1 MQRHFSFRVK
11 LAIVFLSLLT
21 LFGISATSRSVLSSY
36 SSALRRYPYLTDTVG
51 SYATIN
57 WATDRSES
65 SGIVRFGKVGTE
77 ACTAHYVSATK
88 TPISVNG
95 ILQYQWKAQLN
106 LVPGTQY
113 CYRVYLGTSPVNQID
128 LLGSD
133 PAPSF
138 WTQVPAGS
146 TQSYSFDVIG
156 DWGMVDSSGTNPPQA
171 NLMSLIA
178 SSGARFVVTTGDNGY
193 PDGNQKNLG
202 DLIQSGLNISAVFGP
217 SFWKVPGASLP
228 IYPITGNHGYDSPDT
243 FHPQLLTWPQDR
255 AVSLSGG
262 RYAKETYCCLD
273 GTTSKSYPSAWYAFD
288 AGPARFYILNAA
300 WDEINIGT
308 ASEYQVDYDYHWAPG
323 TPQYEWLKADLAAHP
338 SVLKFAFWHYPVYS
352 DNPIESTDTFL
363 QGSNSLEGLLKQNG
377 VDLGFTGHAHIYER
391 NLASPSG
398 IPNYISGGGGATLGT
413 LGTCTSLD
421 AYAIKFTTTGKACG
435 SAPVPTSQAQVYH
448 FLKVT
453 VNGTNVTVS
462 PTNSLGQTFDVINY
476 AFTSG
481 AESTAPST
489 PANLTA
495 SVVSGTQINLTWSAS
510 TDNTAV
516 RGYGIYRDGVLIN
529 TVDKN
534 RLSYSDSGL
543 NPSTSYSYRVDA
555 FDGSGNHSALST
567 SKSATTQ
574 STATYTF
581 NPVADAYVAGDV
593 TTTNYGRS
601 ATLKADG
608 SPDYHS
614 YLRFNVN
621 DIVGNITNATLRLY
635 TTSSSATGYQA
646 KRVTDQS
653 WEEGTVT
660 YANAPSLGASIGSSG
675 NFASGTWTS
684 VNVTSLITGN
694 GIFDLAVNTSSST
707 SMNFNSRD
715 AASNQPQLVIQ
726 TSTTATAPTPTQT
739 PTSAIAPTV
748 TRTPTSTPTAGAS
761 GTLTFTA
768 AADARVVQASP
779 TTNYGT
785 ATTLQ
790 VDGDT
795 GAAQTSFI
803 RFATSGISGSIQSA
817 KLRVFCTTNGTAN
830 GPAVYLADSNW
841 VESGSGGI
849 TWNTQP
855 ALLSGAFDNKG
866 AIAASA
872 WVEYDVTA
880 LVTGN
885 NTYTFALVAD
895 SNDGIVFSSREGTTP
910 PQLVITLGTA
920 APTATRTPTSPPAAT
935 NTPSATNTPGATN
948 TPIFTPTATSGSGNS
963 LTFTTV
969 ADARVV
975 QTSPTTNYG
984 TSTNIQADGDAGAA
998 QTSFIRFNVSGVSG
1012 TIQNVKL
1019 RVYCTTNGSVNGP
1032 ASYLADSNW
1041 VESGTGGVTWD
1052 TQPALLSGASDNK
1065 AAIAADAWVE
1075 YDVTALVAANGTY
1088 TFALVAD
1095 GNDGV
1100 TFSSR
1105 EGTNAPQLV
1114 VTLAP

>member
-1 MQRHFSFRVK
+1 MQRYFSFRVK
-11 LAIVFLSLLT
+11 LAVVSLSLMA
-21 LFGISATSRSVLSSY
+21 LFGISATSSSVLSSY

-65 SGIVRFGKVGTE
+65 SGTLRFGKVGSE
-77 ACTAHYVSATK
+77 ACTTHYVSATK

-95 ILQYQWKAQLN
+95 VLEYQWKAQLN

-113 CYRVYLGTSPVNQID
+113 CYRIYLGTSPVSQID

-138 WTQVPAGS
+138 WTQVPSGAI
-146 TQSYSFDVIG
+146 QSYSFAVIG
-156 DWGMVDSSGTNPPQA
+156 DWGMIDSSGTNPPQA

-202 DLIQSGLNISAVFGP
+202 DLLQTGLNISAVFGP
-217 SFWKVPGASLP
+217 AFWKVPGASLP
-228 IYPITGNHGYDSPDT
+228 IFPILGNHGYNNPDT
-243 FHPQLLTWPQDR
+243 YHPHLLTWPQDR
-255 AVSLSGG
+255 AVAASGG
-262 RYAKETYCCLD
+262 RYVKETYCCLD

-288 AGPARFYILNAA
+288 AGPVRFYVLNVA
-300 WDEINIGT
+300 WDEVNIGT
-308 ASEYQVDYDYHWAPG
+308 ASEYQVDYDYHLAPG

-352 DNPIESTDTFL
+352 DNPFESTDTFL
-363 QGSNSLEGLLKQNG
+363 QGNTGLEGLLKQNG

-391 NLASPSG
+391 NLASASG
-398 IPNYISGGGGATLGT
+398 IPNYITGGGGATLGT

-421 AYAIKFTTTGKACG
+421 VYAIKFTTTGKACG
-435 SAPVPTSQAQVYH
+435 SAPVPTSQAQVFH

-453 VNGTNVTVS
+453 VNGTNVTVT
-462 PTNSLGQTFDVINY
+462 PINSLGQSFDVINY

-481 AESTAPST
+481 AESTPPTT
-489 PANLTA
+489 PTNLAAT
-495 SVVSGTQINLTWSAS
+495 VVSGTQVNLSWSAS
-510 TDNTAV
+510 TDNTGV

-529 TVDKN
+529 TVEKN
-534 RLSYSDSGL
+534 ILSYSDTSL
-543 NPSTSYSYRVDA
+543 NPATTYAYRLDA
-555 FDGSGNHSALST
+555 FDGSGNHSALSA
-567 SKSATTQ
+567 SKSVMTQ
-574 STATYTF
+574 SIATYTF

-614 YLRFNVN
+614 YLRFNVS
-621 DIVGNITNATLRLY
+621 DSVGTVTNATLRLY
-635 TTSSSATGYQA
+635 TTSSSATGYQV
-646 KRVTDQS
+646 KRVNDQA
-653 WEEGTVT
+653 WEEGTIT
-660 YANAPSLGASIGSSG
+660 YANAPAVGSLIGSSG
-675 NFASGTWTS
+675 SFASGNWTS
-684 VNVTSLITGN
+684 VNVTSLISGN
-694 GIFDLAVNTSSST
+694 GTFDLTVSTTSST
-707 SMNFNSRD
+707 IMNFNSRD
-715 AASNQPQLVIQ
+715 ATSNQPQLIIQ
-726 TSTTATAPTPTQT
+726 TSTNAMTPTPSRT
-739 PTSAIAPTV
+739 PTSAITPTV
-748 TRTPTSTPTAGAS
+748 TRTLTATPTAGTS

-768 AADARVVQASP
+768 VADARVVQASP

-790 VDGDT
+790 ADGDT
-795 GAAQTSFI
+795 GAAQTSFM
-803 RFATSGISGSIQSA
+803 RFTTSGISGSIQSV

-830 GPAVYLADSNW
+830 GPATYLADSNW
-841 VESGSGGI
+841 VESGTGGI

-855 ALLSGAFDNKG
+855 ALLSGVVDNKG
-866 AIAASA
+866 TIAASA
-872 WVEYDVTA
+872 WVEYDVTS
-880 LVTGN
+880 LVTDN

-895 SNDGIVFSSREGTTP
+895 SNDGVVFSSREGTTP
-910 PQLVITLGTA
+910 PQLVVTLGTA
-920 APTATRTPTSPPAAT
+920 APTPTHTPTSTPTNPPVIT
-935 NTPSATNTPGATN
+935 NTPTNTPVS
-948 TPIFTPTATSGSGNS
+948 TATATITPSSGNA

-984 TSTNIQADGDAGAA
+984 TATNIQADGDAGAA
-998 QTSFIRFNVSGVSG
+998 QTGFIRFNVSGISG

-1019 RVYCTTNGSVNGP
+1019 RVYCTTNGTANGP

-1041 VESGTGGVTWD
+1041 VESGTGGVTWNM
-1052 TQPALLSGASDNK
+1052 QPALLSGASDNK
-1065 AAIAADAWVE
+1065 TAIAIDSWVE
-1075 YDVTALVAANGTY
+1075 YDVTALVTSDGTY

-1105 EGTNAPQLV
+1105 EGTAAPQLV
-1114 VTLAP
+1114 VTFSP